1 MATTVSRPTSQRINI
16 LVKKL
21 PAAQQVELEKQLSLL
36 VLRNEAKRLEK
47 SVVKNTVSMKEI
59 INEVRKVRNAK

>member
-1 MATTVSRPTSQRINI
+1 MATIVSRPTSQRINI

-47 SVVKNTVSMKEI
+47 SVAKNTVSMKEI
-59 INEVRKVRNAK
+59 INEVRKVRDAK

>member
-1 MATTVSRPTSQRINI
+1 MATVVSRPTSQRINI